1 MRRAVLALLLGTAL
15 AAPAQDDEQAARK
28 RLEDVKE
35 AIQSVSHWLED
46 ARADEDAHLTRLREA
61 EQAVARSRKRLR
73 RISSEIAQLDE
84 ELDGLEQRNQQLANE
99 AERGRATLREVVR
112 SAWRQGNQPALKLFL
127 SEEDP
132 GQAARLLQWHQRLGD
147 HTRKRLT
154 ELAETL
160 KALERNRQEMEATRE
175 QLTTKHEK
183 ARQQRDKLRQQ
194 RREREQRLAELR
206 QRISE
211 RESRLSS
218 LREDRERL
226 QALIEEMA
234 ASISGIEAPSDVRPF
249 ANLRAKLPWPL
260 EGTVSNRYGEA
271 VGNSGMQAN
280 GIRIRADKGTPVSAV
295 HYGRVVFANWLRGFG
310 LMIIID
316 HGDGY
321 MSLYGNN
328 DTLSRSAGEWVQAG
342 ETIAH
347 TGNSGG
353 RSQPGLYFEIRH
365 NGQPE
370 NPEAWLEKH

>member
-15 AAPAQDDEQAARK
+15 AAPAQEDEQAARE
-28 RLEDVKE
+28 RLDKVKE
-35 AIQSVSHWLED
+35 AIESVSHWLEN
-46 ARADEDAHLTRLREA
+46 ARADEDAHLTRLRQA
-61 EQAVARSRKRLR
+61 EQAVARSQKRLHR
-73 RISSEIAQLDE
+73 LSSEISELDE
-84 ELDGLEQRNQQLANE
+84 ELAGLAQRNQQLE
-99 AERGRATLREVVR
+99 AKAKRGRATLKEVVR
-112 SAWRQGNQPALKLFL
+112 SVWRQGNQPALKLFL
-127 SEEDP
+127 SQKDP
-132 GQAARLLQWHQRLGD
+132 GQAARLLQWHQQLGN
-147 HTRKRLT
+147 HTRKQLAQ
-154 ELAETL
+154 LAETL
-160 KALERNRQEMEATRE
+160 KALEHNRQEMEATRE
-175 QLTTKHEK
+175 QLASKREQ
-183 ARQQRDKLRQQ
+183 ARQQRDKLQQQ

-206 QRISE
+206 QRISKRE
-211 RESRLSS
+211 RRLGS

-226 QALIEEMA
+226 EELIEEMT
-234 ASISGIEAPSDVRPF
+234 ASISGIEAPNDIRPF
-249 ANLRAKLPWPL
+249 ADLRARLPWPL
-260 EGTVSNRYGEA
+260 DGSVSNRYGEA

-316 HGDGY
+316 HGNGY